1 MSSNNRMFQLQ
12 DRSRTEE
19 VYEHYNIT
27 VDPGQQLMRIDKF
40 LMGRIVNVSRNII
53 QSAVQQG
60 NVLVNNLTVK
70 NNYKIKPGDQI
81 KIVFSTPPREVEI
94 IPQEIPLS
102 ILYEDED
109 LIVINKEAGLVV
121 HPGYN
126 NYDGTLL
133 NALCYHLSKD
143 DLLNPIVPYLVH
155 RIDKDTSGI
164 LLISKKERA
173 QTLLAKQF
181 YDHSIERKYVALAWG
196 NFEEENGTVDVNIGR
211 SPKDR
216 RVMTVFPEKD
226 FGKNAVTHYKV
237 LERFGYVTAIE
248 CQLETGRT
256 HQIRA
261 HLKSIGHPL
270 FNDTTY
276 GGDRIIKGTTFSKY
290 KQFVDNCFKLIPR
303 QALHAKSLGFIHPS
317 TNKFMFFDSELPE
330 DLEAVMNKWRSYS
343 VNQELQNNL

>member
-19 VYEHYNIT
+19 VYDHYNIT

-40 LMGRIVNVSRNII
+40 LMGRIENVSRNII

-60 NVLVNNLTVK
+60 NVLVNEIKVK
-70 NNYKIKPGDQI
+70 NNYKIKPGDEI
-81 KIVFSTPPREVEI
+81 RIVFSTPPREVEI
-94 IPQEIPLS
+94 IPQNIPLD
-102 ILYEDED
+102 ILYEDD
-109 LIVINKEAGLVV
+109 DIIVVNKDAGIVV

-133 NALCYHLSKD
+133 NALCYHMSKD
-143 DLLNPIVPYLVH
+143 NLEDPIVPYLVH

-181 YDHSIERKYVALAWG
+181 YDHTIERKYIALAWG
-196 NFEEENGTVDVNIGR
+196 NFEEDKGTIDVNIGR

-216 RVMTVFPEKD
+216 RVMTIFPEGD

-237 LERFGYVTAIE
+237 LERFGYVSAIE

-261 HLKSIGHPL
+261 HMKSIGHPL
-270 FNDTTY
+270 FNDVTY
-276 GGDRIIKGTTFSKY
+276 GGNSIIKGTTFSKY
-290 KQFVDNCFKLIPR
+290 RQFVENCFKLIPR
-303 QALHAKSLGFIHPS
+303 QALHAKSLGFIHP
-317 TNKFMFFDSELPE
+317 TTKEFMFFDSELPE
-330 DLEAVMNKWRSYS
+330 DLSSVMDKWRTYS
-343 VNQELQNNL
+343 ANQDL

>member
-1 MSSNNRMFQLQ
+1 MSSNNRMFQIQ

-19 VYEHYNIT
+19 VYEHFNIT

-53 QSAVQQG
+53 QSAVQHG
-60 NVLVNNLTVK
+60 NVLVNDLTVK

-94 IPQEIPLS
+94 IPQEIPIN
-102 ILYEDED
+102 ILYEDDD

-143 DLLNPIVPYLVH
+143 DLSNPIVPYLVH

-181 YDHSIERKYVALAWG
+181 YDHTIQRKYIALAWG
-196 NFEEENGTVDVNIGR
+196 NFEEENGTVNVNIGR
-211 SPKDR
+211 SAKDR
-216 RVMTVFPEKD
+216 RVMTVFPNGD

-261 HLKSIGHPL
+261 HMKSIGHPL
-270 FNDTTY
+270 FNDATY
-276 GGDRIIKGTTFSKY
+276 GGDSIIKGTTFSKY

-303 QALHAKSLGFIHPS
+303 QALHAKSLGFTHPT
-317 TNKFMFFDSELPE
+317 TNEFIFFDSELPE
-330 DLEAVMNKWRSYS
+330 DLNAVMNKWRNYS
-343 VNQELQNNL
+343 SNQEI

>member
-1 MSSNNRMFQLQ
+1 MSSNNRMFQIQ

-19 VYEHYNIT
+19 VYEHFNIT

-53 QSAVQQG
+53 QSAVQHG
-60 NVLVNNLTVK
+60 NVLVNDLTVK

-94 IPQEIPLS
+94 IPQEIPIK
-102 ILYEDED
+102 ILYEDDD

-143 DLLNPIVPYLVH
+143 DLSNPIVPYLVH

-181 YDHSIERKYVALAWG
+181 YDHTIQRKYIALAWG
-196 NFEEENGTVDVNIGR
+196 NFEEENGTVNVNIGR
-211 SPKDR
+211 SAKDR
-216 RVMTVFPEKD
+216 RVMTVFPNGD

-261 HLKSIGHPL
+261 HMKSIGHPL
-270 FNDTTY
+270 FNDATY
-276 GGDRIIKGTTFSKY
+276 GGDSIIKGTTFSKY

-303 QALHAKSLGFIHPS
+303 QALHAKSLGFTHPT
-317 TNKFMFFDSELPE
+317 TNEFIFFDSELPE
-330 DLEAVMNKWRSYS
+330 DLNAVMNKWRNYS
-343 VNQELQNNL
+343 SNQEI

>member
-1 MSSNNRMFQLQ
+1 MSSNNRMFQIQ

-19 VYEHYNIT
+19 VYKHFNIT

-60 NVLVNNLTVK
+60 NVLVNDLTVK

-94 IPQEIPLS
+94 IPQEIPIN
-102 ILYEDED
+102 ILYEDDD

-143 DLLNPIVPYLVH
+143 DLSNPIVPYLVH

-181 YDHSIERKYVALAWG
+181 YDHTIQRKYIALAWG
-196 NFEEENGTVDVNIGR
+196 NFEEENGTVNVNIGR
-211 SPKDR
+211 SAKDR
-216 RVMTVFPEKD
+216 RVMTVFPNGD

-261 HLKSIGHPL
+261 HMKSIGHPL
-270 FNDTTY
+270 FNDATY
-276 GGDRIIKGTTFSKY
+276 GGDSIIKGTTFSKY

-303 QALHAKSLGFIHPS
+303 QALHAKSLGFTHPT
-317 TNKFMFFDSELPE
+317 TNEFMFFDSELPE
-330 DLEAVMNKWRSYS
+330 DLNAVMNKWRNYS
-343 VNQELQNNL
+343 SNQEI